1 VAALSIRRVTSC
13 GSARSFNGFSI
24 SYGTYRTAVTRVFG
38 DKYRLVPQTGAWV
51 VSRDEVSGLKRR
63 IEKIRETG
71 RAVWGDRIGKFGETE
86 RAVWGDET
94 TPKNLKTKALL
105 ALDKMTL

>member
-1 VAALSIRRVTSC
+1 
-13 GSARSFNGFSI
+13 
-24 SYGTYRTAVTRVFG
+24 
-38 DKYRLVPQTGAWV
+38 
-51 VSRDEVSGLKRR
+51 LKRR

>member
-1 VAALSIRRVTSC
+1 
-13 GSARSFNGFSI
+13 
-24 SYGTYRTAVTRVFG
+24 
-38 DKYRLVPQTGAWV
+38 
-51 VSRDEVSGLKRR
+51 VSGLKRR

-71 RAVWGDRIGKFGETE
+71 RAVWGDHDEQFGETQ

-105 ALDKMTL
+105 ALDKSTL